1 MSIVDRQAAEALIQ
15 EQLIST
21 IQQEA
26 PKQSVFMALAKKLPN
41 MTSNQ
46 TRVPVVNMLPEAYW
60 VEGDIGYIP
69 ASSQSWDNVYLTA
82 EELAVI
88 VPVPNAVISDASFD
102 ILGEVQPKIMEAIGK
117 CVDGAIIFGAGRPAN
132 WPVDI
137 ITRARQ
143 AGNNVASGANP
154 NYYDL
159 LMGDNGVIS
168 KVEQSGH
175 MVTGAISAMT
185 MRAKLRGLKGTDGHP
200 IFVTSM
206 QGATSYGLDG
216 APMYFPDNGSF
227 DPSVAEL
234 IVGNFGQAVYAI
246 RQDITVKILDQGVI
260 QDHVTKAIKYNLAQ
274 QDMIALR
281 VTFRMGW
288 ALPNPATRLDTGRT
302 TCPFAY
308 LEPATP
314 VTTQTVTYT
323 VKDNADTPVAVE
335 GATVDVSGARVKT
348 SVTGVAT
355 LALRP
360 GSYAVKISKRGYHP
374 VTESLTV
381 TDAAVSKEIT
391 LVPNG

>member
-1 MSIVDRQAAEALIQ
+1 MAIVDRQAAEALIQ
-15 EQLIST
+15 EQLINT

-46 TRVPVVNMLPEAYW
+46 TRVPVLNMLPEAYW
-60 VEGDIGYIP
+60 VDADIGYIP
-69 ASSQSWDNVYLTA
+69 SSSQSWDNVYLTA

-117 CVDGAIIFGAGRPAN
+117 CVDGAIIFGNGRPAN

-143 AGNNVASGANP
+143 AGNNVAPGASP
-154 NYYDL
+154 DYYDL
-159 LMGDNGVIS
+159 LMGNDGIIS

-175 MVTGAISAMT
+175 MVTGAISSMS

-227 DPSVAEL
+227 DPNVAEL

-246 RQDITVKILDQGVI
+246 RQDVTVKIIDQGVI
-260 QDHVTKAIKYNLAQ
+260 QDHVTKEIKYNLAQ

-323 VKDNADTPVAVE
+323 VKDNSDTPVAVND
-335 GATVDVSGARVKT
+335 ATVDASGARVKT
-348 SVTGVAT
+348 GATGIAT

-360 GSYAVKISKRGYHP
+360 GNYAVKISKRGYHP

-381 TDAAVSKEIT
+381 TDTAVSKEIT
-391 LVPNG
+391 LIPNG